1 MASFT
6 LSRSLL
12 LLFLIAIA
20 RFSISEAKSSF
31 SFTSLGKNASFESEE
46 IALYGDAKLVDGG
59 SSISVQLN
67 DDSVS
72 HGGGRVVYKKPLEY
86 TETKSE
92 IDAGFH
98 TAFSFSISPNRGGK
112 LGFVVFP
119 VNGTFDHSFFEVKF
133 DISEN
138 FTKSKDSNV
147 TVIVDGTTDSEKMRN
162 LTVANVEK
170 EKEKLVLYA
179 YINYLGGGK
188 FIEVRLSKS
197 ESYNYLDPMVLY
209 RIDLSEML
217 KDEDEF
223 MVGLNSDS
231 GNISLRSWSLKVR
244 RVSKSVHSYA
254 PLFLENLR
262 KEEEAKRRRRE
273 RMWETVTCFV
283 MTFGSTGLVFFAMM
297 HIWAAFKRNSL
308 VMVTPEECGLK
319 RKEFEYEKMEK
330 MEVVISKA
338 EAQQAKK

>member
-1 MASFT
+1 
-6 LSRSLL
+6 
-12 LLFLIAIA
+12 
-20 RFSISEAKSSF
+20 
-31 SFTSLGKNASFESEE
+31 
-46 IALYGDAKLVDGG
+46 
-59 SSISVQLN
+59 
-67 DDSVS
+67 
-72 HGGGRVVYKKPLEY
+72 
-86 TETKSE
+86 
-92 IDAGFH
+92 
-98 TAFSFSISPNRGGK
+98 
-112 LGFVVFP
+112 
-119 VNGTFDHSFFEVKF
+119 
-133 DISEN
+133 
-138 FTKSKDSNV
+138 
-147 TVIVDGTTDSEKMRN
+147 MRN
-162 LTVANVEK
+162 LTVANVDK

-179 YINYLGGGK
+179 CINYIGGGK

-209 RIDLSEML
+209 RVDLSKML

-231 GNISLRSWSLKVR
+231 GSISLHSWSLRVR

-262 KEEEAKRRRRE
+262 KEEEAKRKRRE

-283 MTFGSTGLVFFAMM
+283 MTFGSTGLVFIAMM

-308 VMVTPEECGLK
+308 VVVSPEECGLK
-319 RKEFEYEKMEK
+319 TKEFEYEKMEK